1 MVSFS
6 LPSTFSPFLRFLTS
20 ISLSITTICLVFSVL
35 NEYGAQSDY
44 LTFVAVAAT
53 YAYHTTVIVIEV
65 RNSRKSTFP
74 TYSRK
79 AAIISGFVLAVL
91 WVVPLGVTAM
101 HTIAEELTG
110 TVDSSTE
117 FWKGVA
123 EAVAC
128 FCEMVAMFAVAGRA
142 TRERL
147 DISTQKKWEYVDI
160 ETRADRLSFSYN

>member
-1 MVSFS
+1 M
-6 LPSTFSPFLRFLTS
+6 
-20 ISLSITTICLVFSVL
+20 L

-44 LTFVAVAAT
+44 TTFVAVAAT
-53 YAYHTTVIVIEV
+53 YAYHATIVIIEV

-74 TYSRK
+74 TYSRM
-79 AAIISGFVLAVL
+79 AAIIIGFVLATL
-91 WVVPLGVTAM
+91 WVVPLGLTAM

-110 TVDSSTE
+110 TVDSSME

-128 FCEMVAMFAVAGRA
+128 FCEMVALFAVAGRA